1 MTVDAN
7 LAGSSIGSL
16 AWNFRG
22 VITGGL
28 EGQTLPVYGDT
39 VGGASVVRADEP
51 EASATIEGFL
61 TGIMPVDR
69 GPLRVQVL
77 NGNGVAGAAGE
88 MSDRLA
94 NAGYEIAGVGNADEK
109 DYSVTTVLVPEG
121 SSAGEQ
127 IIGQLGFGVVRHGTV
142 DNGYDAVVIVGAD
155 AS

>member
-1 MTVDAN
+1 
-7 LAGSSIGSL
+7 
-16 AWNFRG
+16 
-22 VITGGL
+22 
-28 EGQTLPVYGDT
+28 
-39 VGGASVVRADEP
+39 VVRADEP